1 HRSLVFSQ
9 WPSFLDHVAAA
20 LDHAGIAHLRL
31 DGRTRDRPAVLRSW
45 QDPAGPPVFL
55 IRTKAGGV
63 GLDLSAADHVFHLDP
78 WWNPAAEDQATDRA
92 HRIGQTR
99 PVMVYKLV
107 AADTVEDK
115 ILELQDRKRRLFQA
129 TVDAD
134 RLEVDALSR
143 ADLEAVFAGRDELE
157 ADGGESDEDDFLELE
172 RNELE
177 REAARDELE
186 RRGPSGEFVP
196 LSPVRDQR
204 VLAQEAADGP
214 EAQVI
219 ALFPR
224 RNPS

>member
-1 HRSLVFSQ
+1 
-9 WPSFLDHVAAA
+9 
-20 LDHAGIAHLRL
+20 
-31 DGRTRDRPAVLRSW
+31 
-45 QDPAGPPVFL
+45 
-55 IRTKAGGV
+55 
-63 GLDLSAADHVFHLDP
+63 
-78 WWNPAAEDQATDRA
+78 
-92 HRIGQTR
+92 
-99 PVMVYKLV
+99 
-107 AADTVEDK
+107 
-115 ILELQDRKRRLFQA
+115 
-129 TVDAD
+129 
-134 RLEVDALSR
+134 
-143 ADLEAVFAGRDELE
+143 EAVFAGRDELE